1 MAFLGPVRRRRRCRE
16 WKVAWA
22 GGPEV
27 AQSDDSKRQIHSPL
41 TLAQH
46 CRNTTALPSDGTE
59 PAQWFELK
67 RKASPLSME
76 LLAATDNARDPNL
89 IYVVEDDP
97 DVSRLIEYSLRNAGY
112 EVSTFFS
119 SGLVVSSAAR
129 AQPALFLLDIM
140 LPEMNGFDLCRQIRQ
155 HERLGKTPVIFLSAK
170 TQEPDRLQAFDVG
183 GDGYISK
190 PFSPRELVAR
200 VRNLLRALPEAPGHE
215 VIRVGELEI
224 DVVSMTV
231 RVQGSAVLTTV
242 REFRLLE
249 YLARHRGRVFTRDQ
263 LLDAVWK
270 EGSFVTPRSI
280 DVFVRRLR
288 EKIEPDPRH
297 PRYLKTLRGIGYR
310 FEGAR

>member
-1 MAFLGPVRRRRRCRE
+1 MR
-16 WKVAWA
+16 
-22 GGPEV
+22 
-27 AQSDDSKRQIHSPL
+27 I
-41 TLAQH
+41 
-46 CRNTTALPSDGTE
+46 
-59 PAQWFELK
+59 PAQRAEIGVSQSQL
-67 RKASPLSME
+67 RARE
-76 LLAATDNARDPNL
+76 ALLLTMDHLQAFDKPHFPDL

-97 DVSRLIEYSLRNAGY
+97 DVSQLIEHNLRTAGY

-119 SGLVVSSAAR
+119 GAPVVPQAAM

-140 LPEMNGFDLCRQIRQ
+140 LPGISGFDLCRQIRQ
-155 HERLGKTPVIFLSAK
+155 HERLAKTPVIFLSAR

-183 GDGYISK
+183 GDGYITK
-190 PFSPRELVAR
+190 PFSPRELIAR
-200 VRNLLRALPEAPGHE
+200 VRNVLRVQPEVPNHE
-215 VIRVGELEI
+215 VIQLGELEI
-224 DVVSMTV
+224 DLASMTV
-231 RVQGSAVLTTV
+231 RVQGRAVLTTV

-288 EKIEPDPRH
+288 EKIERDPRH

-310 FEGAR
+310 FEAGR